1 MRMGI
6 VCCRY
11 FMDKPLHKE
20 ETMIANLTN
29 PLGAIKKEIYALKG
43 RIITVSYFESFFI
56 VCDVDNDKAYKY
68 SNELLPA
75 IKEKYFHT
83 MNLQETYNYN

>member
-6 VCCRY
+6 ICCRY
-11 FMDKPLHKE
+11 FMDKLLQKE

-29 PLGAIKKEIYALKG
+29 QLGAIKKEIYALKG

-56 VCDVDNDKAYKY
+56 VCDVDNNKASKY
-68 SNELLPA
+68 SNELLPE
-75 IKEKYFHT
+75 IQEKYLSKL
-83 MNLQETYNYN
+83 NLQETYNY